1 MRLPRWNRLAVA
13 AVLGAFAC
21 GGDSTQPL
29 GPPDHLV
36 KTGGDQQSWY
46 FNNPL
51 PAPYSVTVLDASNR
65 PVPGVSVAWSPLLG
79 TDGSFSSNPSTT
91 DANGVAT
98 TVHTLGMATVYV
110 VNVMVA
116 GVPTLQFTANASAPG
131 TAVPVTVSN
140 FLFTPKD
147 TAVQT
152 GGTVTWTWNSGTTPH
167 NVTYTN
173 GPTPLPSNSPTQDAS
188 GPTFS
193 TTFTTVGT
201 YTYHCTIHSQMTGSI
216 TVVH

>member
-1 MRLPRWNRLAVA
+1 MIRTHTMALLVGV
-13 AVLGAFAC
+13 AVLAC
-21 GGDSTQPL
+21 NSDSTQPL

-36 KTGGDQQSWY
+36 KSGGDQQTWY

-51 PAPYSVTVLDASNR
+51 PRPYSVTVLDANNR

-91 DANGVAT
+91 NSSGVAA
-98 TVHTLGMATVYV
+98 TVHTLGTATIYV
-110 VNVMVA
+110 VNVIVT
-116 GVPTLQFTANASAPG
+116 GVPTTQFATHALAPG
-131 TAVPVTVSN
+131 TAVGVSVTN
-140 FLFTPKD
+140 DAFTPRD

-152 GGTVTWTWNSGTTPH
+152 GGTVTWTWNSGTTQH
-167 NVTYTN
+167 NVTYIG
-173 GPTPLPSNSPTQDAS
+173 GPTPLPRNSPTQSAS

-193 TTFTTVGT
+193 TTFTTVGK
-201 YTYHCTIHSQMTGSI
+201 YTYHCTIHPTTMSGSV

>member
-1 MRLPRWNRLAVA
+1 MRVTTVLA

-36 KTGGDQQSWY
+36 KSGGDRQDWY

-51 PAPYSVTVLDASNR
+51 PVPYSVTVLDASER

-79 TDGSFSSNPSTT
+79 SDGSFSSNPSTT
-91 DANGVAT
+91 NSSGVAT
-98 TVHTLGMATVYV
+98 TVHTLGTATIYV
-110 VNVMVA
+110 VNVVVT
-116 GVPTLQFTANASAPG
+116 GVPTTQFTANASAPG
-131 TAVPVTVSN
+131 TAVPVTVTN
-140 FLFTPKD
+140 LAFTPRD

-152 GGTVTWTWNSGTTPH
+152 GGMVTWTWNSQTTPH
-167 NVTYTN
+167 NVTFTG
-173 GPTPLPSNSPTQDAS
+173 GPTPLPTSSANQS
-188 GPTFS
+188 GTTTFS
-193 TTFTTVGT
+193 TTFTAVGT
-201 YTYHCTIHSQMTGSI
+201 YTYHCTIHPTQMTGSV

>member
-1 MRLPRWNRLAVA
+1 
-13 AVLGAFAC
+13 
-21 GGDSTQPL
+21 
-29 GPPDHLV
+29 V

-51 PAPYSVTVLDASNR
+51 PTPYSVTVLDASNR

-98 TVHTLGMATVYV
+98 TVHTLGTATIYV
-110 VNVMVA
+110 VNVIVA
-116 GVPTLQFTANASAPG
+116 GVPTIQFTANASAPG

-152 GGTVTWTWNSGTTPH
+152 GGTVTWTWDATATTH
-167 NVTYTN
+167 NVTYTG
-173 GPTPLPSNSPTQDAS
+173 GPTPLPANSPDQAAGT
-188 GPTFS
+188 TFS
-193 TTFTTVGT
+193 TTFTTVGR
-201 YTYHCTIHSQMTGSI
+201 YTYHCTIYPSQMTGSI
-216 TVVH
+216 TVVN